1 MVTLAHSPDG
11 PGSFPVPSSQLPL
24 SVWCLIPEMLPGEGL
39 LKGMGP
45 PWATLSHSFGMHG
58 CSLPSCTWAPFGV
71 PAIVDQMSSPVET
84 YGVQYPGQARGHPV
98 ILGIIS
104 TLRVCDGGFRCPGR
118 ASVLAH
124 GYGASLHRGQRDA
137 HGRASRK

>member
-45 PWATLSHSFGMHG
+45 PWATLSHSFG
-58 CSLPSCTWAPFGV
+58 
-71 PAIVDQMSSPVET
+71 I
-84 YGVQYPGQARGHPV
+84 ARLFFAVLH
-98 ILGIIS
+98 LGSIW
-104 TLRVCDGGFRCPGR
+104 CPGH
-118 ASVLAH
+118 S
-124 GYGASLHRGQRDA
+124 
-137 HGRASRK
+137 

>member
-71 PAIVDQMSSPVET
+71 PAIVDQMSSPVDALVVPRGLVGCFSPSRDVWSPVPRAST
-84 YGVQYPGQARGHPV
+84 RAPGHPWNY
-98 ILGIIS
+98 LD
-104 TLRVCDGGFRCPGR
+104 TACL
-118 ASVLAH
+118 
-124 GYGASLHRGQRDA
+124 
-137 HGRASRK
+137 